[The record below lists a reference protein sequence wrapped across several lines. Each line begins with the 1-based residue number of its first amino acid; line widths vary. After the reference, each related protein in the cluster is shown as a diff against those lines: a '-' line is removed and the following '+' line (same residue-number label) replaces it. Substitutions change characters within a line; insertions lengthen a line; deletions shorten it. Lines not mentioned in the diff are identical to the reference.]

1 MITLV
6 VFIPAAHAATCK
18 SAQTLSARKV
28 LICAALPSFTASQQ
42 LINPLKCISAEH
54 EASLPASSEDGARSN
69 QITRQTEGREAAVI
83 TFKVLFI
90 TLQFDYSIST
100 SIKSLTTTAL
110 RATFFNFFL
119 LFCKS
124 IAITD
129 LRPKTYYITIA

>member
-1 MITLV
+1 MAPTPVITLQDL
-6 VFIPAAHAATCK
+6 IIYI
-18 SAQTLSARKV
+18 TL
-28 LICAALPSFTASQQ
+28 
-42 LINPLKCISAEH
+42 
-54 EASLPASSEDGARSN
+54 
-69 QITRQTEGREAAVI
+69 REKKYRENTGVI

-110 RATFFNFFL
+110 RATFFDFFL

>member
-1 MITLV
+1 MLHFGVSSLNLHHRPTPASNQANELLMCLYSGSGYLAASVRTDKKLLAPTTVITLQNL
-6 VFIPAAHAATCK
+6 II
-18 SAQTLSARKV
+18 TL
-28 LICAALPSFTASQQ
+28 
-42 LINPLKCISAEH
+42 
-54 EASLPASSEDGARSN
+54 
-69 QITRQTEGREAAVI
+69 RENNRVI

-110 RATFFNFFL
+110 RATFFDFFL

-129 LRPKTYYITIA
+129 LRPKTYYITTA

>member
-1 MITLV
+1 MTKV
-6 VFIPAAHAATCK
+6 VVSGK
-18 SAQTLSARKV
+18 E
-28 LICAALPSFTASQQ
+28 
-42 LINPLKCISAEH
+42 N
-54 EASLPASSEDGARSN
+54 SE
-69 QITRQTEGREAAVI
+69 EAAVI

-90 TLQFDYSIST
+90 MLQFDYSIST

-110 RATFFNFFL
+110 RATFFDFFSR